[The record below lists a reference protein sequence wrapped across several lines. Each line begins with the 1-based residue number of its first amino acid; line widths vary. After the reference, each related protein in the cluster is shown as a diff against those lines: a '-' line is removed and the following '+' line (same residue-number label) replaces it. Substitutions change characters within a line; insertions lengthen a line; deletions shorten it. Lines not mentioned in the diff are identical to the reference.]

1 MFHRAVE
8 IAEAVA
14 RGGVAPRT
22 TSGRAAE
29 YACGATWA
37 AGNSDGEGYDIAR
50 ALCAAAQALEAAVH
64 ASAGDAAATAKRAQ
78 DAALSSAEV
87 TGLDLGFG
95 EVRASDLG
103 EAHKAANADLDRL
116 VSLVP
121 GQATIDP
128 SEAGPLGPL
137 WPDGAPTWHSRSKE

>member
-14 RGGVAPRT
+14 RGGGAPRT
-22 TSGRAAE
+22 ITGRAAE

-37 AGNSDGEGYDIAR
+37 AGNSEGEGYDIAR
-50 ALCAAAQALEAAVH
+50 ALWAAVQALEAAVH
-64 ASAGDAAATAKRAQ
+64 AAAGDAVATAKLAR
-78 DAALSSAEV
+78 DAAHSSAEV

-95 EVRASDLG
+95 EVRACDLG
-103 EAHKAANADLDRL
+103 EADKAANADLDQL
-116 VSLVP
+116 VSL
-121 GQATIDP
+121 GLEHTTIDP

-137 WPDGAPTWHSRSKE
+137 WPDGAPAWYTRPPG